1 MTVHTCVSGPESTE
15 NQRSGVDIICVIDVS
30 GSMKGDKIRLVRKTL
45 EFMLTQVNEIDRISI
60 VTFNSNAEKL
70 MPLCIMDEKGE
81 AYAKSVISQLCVGGG
96 TDIVAGLD
104 LGIRISVNRRVEN
117 YSLQSF
123 NYPTAMIIT

>member
-1 MTVHTCVSGPESTE
+1 
-15 NQRSGVDIICVIDVS
+15 
-30 GSMKGDKIRLVRKTL
+30 
-45 EFMLTQVNEIDRISI
+45 MLTQVNEIDRISI
-60 VTFNSNAEKL
+60 VTFNSKAEKL